1 MRKEKELRRK
11 LPVFPIGTMM
21 MLTELSARQIRYYED
36 QGLINPKRT
45 ATNRRLYSLNDVD
58 RLLEIKDYI
67 ADGLTMVAIKK
78 IYFQNLYVSNDP
90 VRHLTDKDVRRIIQE
105 ELSDVDGK

>member
-1 MRKEKELRRK
+1 MRKEKEFRRS

-36 QGLINPKRT
+36 QGLITPERT

-58 RLLEIKDYI
+58 RLLEIKDYL

-78 IYFQNLYVSNDP
+78 VYFQNLYVSTSP
-90 VRHLTDKDVRRIIQE
+90 MRQLTDKDVRRIIQE
-105 ELSDVDGK
+105 ELCEDDGR

>member
-1 MRKEKELRRK
+1 MKKEKEFRRT

-58 RLLEIKDYI
+58 RLLEIKDYL
-67 ADGLTMVAIKK
+67 ADGLTMTAIKK
-78 IYFQNLYVSNDP
+78 VYLQKLHVSMNP
-90 VRHLTDKDVRRIIQE
+90 IRHLTDKDVRRIIHE
-105 ELSDVDGK
+105 ELREIDE

>member
-1 MRKEKELRRK
+1 MKKEKEFRRT

-36 QGLINPKRT
+36 QGLIIPKRT

-58 RLLEIKDYI
+58 RLLEIKDYLS
-67 ADGLTMVAIKK
+67 DGLTMVAIKK
-78 IYFQNLYVSNDP
+78 IYFQNLQVSTNP
-90 VRHLTDKDVRRIIQE
+90 IRQLTDKDIRRIVQE
-105 ELSDVDGK
+105 ELREFDEK